1 MDDLKKIILA
11 GIGGAT
17 LTYEKAEEMLDKL
30 VGKGKLTVEQGKLL
44 NQELIRKKKEHGSE
58 ETLSKE
64 AVREL
69 VETMETAQRK
79 EIEKLERKVEELNE
93 KIDKLNNR

>member
-1 MDDLKKIILA
+1 MNDLKKMILA

-30 VGKGKLTVEQGKLL
+30 VVKGKLTVEQGKLL
-44 NQELIRKKKEHGSE
+44 NQELIRKKKKHGPE
-58 ETLSKE
+58 EMVSKE

-69 VETMETAQRK
+69 IETMEIAQRK
-79 EIEKLERKVEELNE
+79 EIEILEQKVTELNE
-93 KIDKLNNR
+93 KMDKLNNR